1 MGETQSALIGAFVT
15 VAVMTSVLLRRRNR
29 RTDVLFAVLCV
40 TLLLW
45 FVATFLTG
53 WSDAWMRAELA
64 TAALVPAALIRLFD
78 DLVPLSSA
86 TGRSLGGAI
95 YPLSGVVAVIAI
107 SPLGDTR
114 PVRIGV
120 AVYVG
125 VVVLLAS
132 NLMIKSTD
140 LQRGT
145 VEYVRRRYVAI
156 GASLVMMLAI
166 IGELPWLEFSFNAM
180 GHLGVML
187 YVFFLSQVI
196 LRDRLLDLNE
206 FIGRM
211 TVMGILAVLFA
222 AMFAL
227 LISLG
232 TNFSSRLFNAVVGV
246 MILLTLYE
254 PLKVRLEAKT
264 LELFFRERHR
274 FVLTLEDLRRRMHHG
289 VIDPTKMA
297 AIVVDTLYDAR
308 RATHSAIYF
317 LDPMRNE
324 LAVQTHRGPAP
335 PQRVNAETSPVL
347 WQAIQQNRAPL
358 LTERL
363 ADEGGEEGAKNR
375 DLIEQM
381 RAVSADVL
389 LPFVSGET
397 VLGFLAL
404 RDDSS
409 PEPYSTA
416 EIAKLMQIAET
427 AATVIWNSKLMERLR
442 ERERLATVGAMAAG
456 LAHEIRNPLGA
467 IKGAAEYLDPGR
479 FLEGD
484 EAEFLQVIIDETNRL
499 NSVVSQ
505 FLDYARPFRAQFQE
519 IDVNE
524 VVRKTA
530 KLIQAEHG
538 ESLVALQL
546 DESVPP
552 IRSDGEQLKQVVL
565 NLALN
570 GLDASAG
577 RERPVTISTRHVP
590 ERSCVEL
597 SVKDE
602 GRGIPP
608 DDLGSDLHSVL
619 HHQTAGHRPR
629 PRRLPAH
636 RPQPWWQHLPRVEA
650 RRRDTL
656 RRRPSDRE
664 EGARIDHRLVR
675 PPHTRR
681 QHQRRSP
688 GAGARPGDGAGQ
700 GRARACTCA
709 RGRSGE
715 VDLMASRP

>member
-1 MGETQSALIGAFVT
+1 VGETQSALIGAFVT
-15 VAVMTSVLLRRRNR
+15 VAVMTSILLRRRNR

-53 WSDAWMRAELA
+53 WSDEWVRAELA
-64 TAALVPAALIRLFD
+64 TAALIPAALIRLFA
-78 DLVPLSSA
+78 DLVPLSST
-86 TGRSLGGAI
+86 TGRSLESAI

-107 SPLGDTR
+107 SPLGDTQ
-114 PVRIGV
+114 PVRVAV

-125 VVVLLAS
+125 AVILLAS
-132 NLMIKSTD
+132 NLMITSSD
-140 LQRGT
+140 LQKGT
-145 VEYVRRRYVAI
+145 IEYVRRRYVAI
-156 GASLVMMLAI
+156 GASLVTLLAI
-166 IGELPWLEFSFNAM
+166 AGELPWLDLGFNAM
-180 GHLGVML
+180 GHLAVML

-211 TVMGILAVLFA
+211 MVMGILATLFA

-232 TNFSSRLFNAVVGV
+232 SNFSSRLFNAVVGV

-274 FVLTLEDLRRRMHHG
+274 FVMTLEDLRRRMHHG
-289 VIDPTKMA
+289 VIDPVKMA
-297 AIVVDTLYDAR
+297 GIVVDTLYDAR
-308 RATHSAIYF
+308 RATHAAIYF

-324 LAVQTHRGPAP
+324 LTVQTHRGPAP
-335 PQRVNAETSPVL
+335 PQRVNAGTSPVL
-347 WQAIQQNRAPL
+347 WHAIQQNRTPL

-363 ADEGGEEGAKNR
+363 GDDENEGEESKNR
-375 DLIEQM
+375 DLIDQM

-404 RDDSS
+404 RDDRS

-519 IDVNE
+519 TDINE

-538 ESLVALQL
+538 ENRVTIVL

-552 IRSDGEQLKQVVL
+552 IRADGEQMKQVVL

-570 GLDASAG
+570 GLDASAVKQ
-577 RERPVTISTRHVP
+577 RPVVITTRYVP

-597 SVKDE
+597 RVKDE

-608 DDLGSDLHSVL
+608 EDLDRIFIPFFTTKQQGTGLGLAVCQRIVHNHGGTIYPESKLGEWTEFVVVLPTEKKEHGSITGSF
-619 HHQTAGHRPR
+619 
-629 PRRLPAH
+629 
-636 RPQPWWQHLPRVEA
+636 
-650 RRRDTL
+650 
-656 RRRPSDRE
+656 
-664 EGARIDHRLVR
+664 
-675 PPHTRR
+675 
-681 QHQRRSP
+681 
-688 GAGARPGDGAGQ
+688 ARPGRQSSVVTGDLPAL
-700 GRARACTCA
+700 
-709 RGRSGE
+709 E
-715 VDLMASRP
+715 VPPIKDPVEST